1 MAKKTDVFGVSGTD
15 TVIGSSVKL
24 KGNLTSDG
32 DITIDGRMIGNI
44 KSGGHITIGINAQIN
59 GDISGTSVAIGG
71 KLQGNITSLDTVSIT
86 ESGQV
91 NGDIQSSRLEIAMG
105 GLFIGSS
112 KMKPIEA
119 TEVADREQVDGAVSS

>member
-1 MAKKTDVFGVSGTD
+1 MAKKTDVFGVTGTD

-32 DITIDGRMIGNI
+32 DISIDGQMVGNI
-44 KSGGHITIGINAQIN
+44 KSGGHVVIGVNAQIT
-59 GDISGTSVAIGG
+59 GDIKATSVAIGG
-71 KLQGNITSLDTVSIT
+71 KLQGNITSLDIVAIT

-91 NGDIQSSRLEIAMG
+91 YGDIQSTRLEIAMG

-112 KMKPIEA
+112 KMKPVEA
-119 TEVADREQVDGAVSS
+119 TELADRETVDEAAH